1 MKLKDYI
8 ENRHGR
14 EANRLEREAMNDPF
28 LQDAIDGF
36 DAMPGE
42 HVSHIEKLEK
52 RLAPR
57 RKGWD
62 RRIWIGVA
70 AALLLL
76 VGIPLLL
83 RQPEVKKEVNPTIS
97 QRQLPVEKDIAIP
110 SIPKD
115 TVLLADKVEPEPQ
128 EEEQKTVLPVITA
141 EPAETVAEGRIL
153 DETGE
158 PVIGASVILKGGNE
172 GTVTDTGGRF
182 RLAVPKGAKDTLL
195 ASFVGM
201 KSREIPLK
209 ENVGDIRMKADD
221 LALNETTV
229 VGYGTQKKKSMTG
242 AAVNFTENEDF
253 GEPEFIAYFKK
264 NYDTTLC
271 ADEPISIQIEFHVN
285 DNGRVSNIRIK
296 KTTCPALDTEV
307 KRLLLGSPRWSRTNR
322 KVLLNIDL

>member
-1 MKLKDYI
+1 M
-8 ENRHGR
+8 
-14 EANRLEREAMNDPF
+14 
-28 LQDAIDGF
+28 
-36 DAMPGE
+36 
-42 HVSHIEKLEK
+42 
-52 RLAPR
+52 
-57 RKGWD
+57 
-62 RRIWIGVA
+62 
-70 AALLLL
+70 
-76 VGIPLLL
+76 
-83 RQPEVKKEVNPTIS
+83 
-97 QRQLPVEKDIAIP
+97 
-110 SIPKD
+110 
-115 TVLLADKVEPEPQ
+115 
-128 EEEQKTVLPVITA
+128 PVITA